1 MRSGLACRSITT
13 TVSARAGLWKACT
26 GELWH
31 EHEGTA
37 MEETPFELSRRE
49 TLIVVAGLM
58 VGLSLAALDG
68 TIVATALPTIVGDL
82 GGLEHFS
89 WVVTSYLLASTAAT
103 PLFGRLSDLYGR
115 RRLFQV
121 AIVIFIVGSMLAG
134 VSQTMLQLILA
145 RGVQGVGGGGV
156 MAMCFSIIGDVI
168 PARERGRYMG
178 FFTATFAAASVAGP
192 LLGGFFVD
200 ELNWRWIFYINLPLG
215 LVALVVTSSV
225 LRRVP
230 FHRQDHRIDFLGAAL
245 MVAAVSAIMLVA
257 VWGGAEYAWRSPVIL
272 GLASAAVV
280 LTVAFVIQERRVP
293 EPILPLRLF
302 GNSVAAVCF
311 AMSFLLG
318 AVMFAATSFLPL
330 FLQIVTGASATNS
343 GLLIVPLMA
352 GLTIASIITGRRITA
367 TGRYRTYPII
377 GTALCTSGIALLS
390 QMGTDT
396 TRLYSSV
403 SMAIVG
409 YGVGMTMPTL
419 SLAAQNAV
427 SGRDLGVV
435 TSATTFFRSLGGAL
449 GVALFGAVL
458 TARTNAELDR
468 QLPAGTLINRD
479 TLLSSPREIRAL
491 PPELAGPVTDAIAE
505 GVTAAFVAAVPVV
518 AASFGLAW
526 LLREVPLRETGNL
539 TNTVAQTEPGLPLT
553 EPPLV

>member
-1 MRSGLACRSITT
+1 
-13 TVSARAGLWKACT
+13 
-26 GELWH
+26 
-31 EHEGTA
+31 

-82 GGLEHFS
+82 GGLDQLS

-121 AIVIFIVGSMLAG
+121 AIIIFIVGSMLAG

-156 MAMCFSIIGDVI
+156 MAMCFSIIGDII
-168 PARERGRYMG
+168 PARERGRYTG

-200 ELNWRWIFYINLPLG
+200 TLTWRWIFYINLPLG
-215 LVALVVTSSV
+215 LVALVVTSHV

-230 FHRQDHRIDFLGAAL
+230 FRRQDHRIDFLGAAL
-245 MVAAVSAIMLVA
+245 MVAAVSSTMLVA
-257 VWGGAEYAWRSPVIL
+257 VWGGAEYAWSSGVIT
-272 GLASAAVV
+272 GLASAAVI
-280 LTVAFVIQERRVP
+280 LTVAFVVWEGRVE

-311 AMSFLLG
+311 AISFLLG

-343 GLLIVPLMA
+343 GLLIVPLMG

-367 TGRYRTYPII
+367 TGRYRIYPIV
-377 GTALCTSGIALLS
+377 GTALCTVGVALLS

-396 TRLYSSV
+396 SRLYSSA

-468 QLPAGTLINRD
+468 QLPVGTLIDRD
-479 TLLSSPREIRAL
+479 TLLSSPEKIRKL
-491 PPELAGPVTDAIAE
+491 PAELAGPVTDAIAE
-505 GVTAAFVAAVPVV
+505 GVTAAFVVAVPVV
-518 AASFGLAW
+518 AAAFGFAW
-526 LLREVPLRETGNL
+526 FLREVPLRKTGNL
-539 TNTVAQTEPGLPLT
+539 TGSVTQSEPGVALT
-553 EPPLV
+553 EPPLL

>member
-1 MRSGLACRSITT
+1 MHHDPTT
-13 TVSARAGLWKACT
+13 SARARAWKARRFAFAAT
-26 GELWH
+26 S
-31 EHEGTA
+31 EGTA

-49 TLIVVAGLM
+49 TLTVVAGLM

-82 GGLEHFS
+82 GGLDQLS
-89 WVVTSYLLASTAAT
+89 WVITSYLLASTAAT

-156 MAMCFSIIGDVI
+156 MAMCFAIIGDII
-168 PARERGRYMG
+168 PARERGRYTG

-200 ELNWRWIFYINLPLG
+200 NLTWRWIFYINLPLG
-215 LVALVVTSSV
+215 LVALLVTSHV

-230 FHRQDHRIDFLGAAL
+230 FRRQDHRIDFLGAAL
-245 MVAAVSAIMLVA
+245 MVAAVSSTMLVA
-257 VWGGAEYAWRSPVIL
+257 VWGGNEYAWSSGVII
-272 GLASAAVV
+272 GLSSAAVI
-280 LTVAFVIQERRVP
+280 LTVAFIIQERRVQ

-302 GNSVAAVCF
+302 RNRVAAVCF
-311 AMSFLLG
+311 AISFLLG
-318 AVMFAATSFLPL
+318 AVMFATTSFLPL

-352 GLTIASIITGRRITA
+352 GLTISSIITGRRITT
-367 TGRYRTYPII
+367 TGRYRIYPII
-377 GTALCTSGIALLS
+377 GTALCTAGVVLLS
-390 QMGTDT
+390 RMETDT
-396 TRLYSSV
+396 TRLYSSA

-409 YGVGMTMPTL
+409 YGVGMTMPTM

-468 QLPAGTLINRD
+468 GLPAGTLIDRE
-479 TLLSSPREIRAL
+479 TLLSSPRGIREL
-491 PPELAGPVTDAIAE
+491 PPELAKPVIDAIAE
-505 GVTAAFVAAVPVV
+505 GVTAAFVVAVPVV
-518 AASFGLAW
+518 ALAFGFAW
-526 LLREVPLRETGNL
+526 FLRELPLRETGNL
-539 TNTVAQTEPGLPLT
+539 TNVAPQSAPATH
-553 EPPLV
+553 

>member
-1 MRSGLACRSITT
+1 
-13 TVSARAGLWKACT
+13 
-26 GELWH
+26 
-31 EHEGTA
+31 

-58 VGLSLAALDG
+58 VGLSLSALDG
-68 TIVATALPTIVGDL
+68 TIVATALPTMVGDL
-82 GGLEHFS
+82 GGLEHLS

-121 AIVIFIVGSMLAG
+121 AIVIFIVVSMLAG
-134 VSQTMLQLILA
+134 ISQTMLQLILT
-145 RGVQGVGGGGV
+145 RGLQGIGGGGV
-156 MAMCFSIIGDVI
+156 MAMCFSIIGDII

-230 FHRQDHRIDFLGAAL
+230 FRRQEHRIDFLGAAL
-245 MVAAVSAIMLVA
+245 MVAGVSSIMLVA
-257 VWGGAEYAWRSPVIL
+257 VWGGAEYAWGSPVIV
-272 GLASAAVV
+272 GLTVAAVI
-280 LTVAFVIQERRVP
+280 LTVAFVVQERRVP

-311 AMSFLLG
+311 AISFLLG
-318 AVMFAATSFLPL
+318 AVMFGATSFLPL
-330 FLQIVTGASATNS
+330 FLQTVTGASATNS
-343 GLLIVPLMA
+343 GLLIVPLMG
-352 GLTIASIITGRRITA
+352 GLTVASIITGRRITA
-367 TGRYRTYPII
+367 TGRYRIYPIV
-377 GTALCTSGIALLS
+377 GTALCTVGIALLS
-390 QMGTDT
+390 QMSPDT
-396 TRLYSSV
+396 TRWYSSI

-458 TARTNAELDR
+458 NARTNAELDQ
-468 QLPAGTLINRD
+468 QLPAGTLIDRD
-479 TLLSSPREIRAL
+479 TLLSSPRHIREL

-505 GVTAAFVAAVPVV
+505 GVTAAFVVAVPVV
-518 AASFGLAW
+518 VVAFGFAW
-526 LLREVPLRETGNL
+526 FLREVPLRETGNL
-539 TNTVAQTEPGLPLT
+539 TTAVAQAEPGVPVT

>member
-1 MRSGLACRSITT
+1 
-13 TVSARAGLWKACT
+13 
-26 GELWH
+26 
-31 EHEGTA
+31 

-49 TLIVVAGLM
+49 TLVVVAGLM

-82 GGLEHFS
+82 GGLDQLS

-121 AIVIFIVGSMLAG
+121 AIIIFIVGSMLAG

-156 MAMCFSIIGDVI
+156 MAMCFSIIGDII
-168 PARERGRYMG
+168 PARERGRYTG

-200 ELNWRWIFYINLPLG
+200 TLTWRWIFYINLPLG
-215 LVALVVTSSV
+215 LVALFVTSHV

-230 FHRQDHRIDFLGAAL
+230 FRRQDHRIDFLGAAL
-245 MVAAVSAIMLVA
+245 MVAAVSSTMLVA
-257 VWGGAEYAWRSPVIL
+257 VWGGAEYAWSSGVII
-272 GLASAAVV
+272 GLASAAVI
-280 LTVAFVIQERRVP
+280 LTVTFVLHERRVP

-311 AMSFLLG
+311 AISFLLG

-343 GLLIVPLMA
+343 GLLIVPLMG

-367 TGRYRTYPII
+367 TGRYRIYPIV
-377 GTALCTSGIALLS
+377 GTALCTVGVALLS

-396 TRLYSSV
+396 SRLYSSA

-458 TARTNAELDR
+458 TARSNAELDR
-468 QLPAGTLINRD
+468 QLPVGTLIDRD
-479 TLLSSPREIRAL
+479 TLLSSPEKIREL
-491 PPELAGPVTDAIAE
+491 PAELSGPVTDAIAE
-505 GVTAAFVAAVPVV
+505 GVTAAFVVAVPVV
-518 AASFGLAW
+518 AAAFGFAW
-526 LLREVPLRETGNL
+526 FLREVPLRKTGNL
-539 TNTVAQTEPGLPLT
+539 TGSVTQSEPGVALT
-553 EPPLV
+553 EPPLL

>member
-1 MRSGLACRSITT
+1 
-13 TVSARAGLWKACT
+13 
-26 GELWH
+26 
-31 EHEGTA
+31 
-37 MEETPFELSRRE
+37 MEATPFELSRRE

-82 GGLEHFS
+82 GGLGQLS

-134 VSQTMLQLILA
+134 FSQTMLQLILA

-156 MAMCFSIIGDVI
+156 MAMCFAIIGDVI

-200 ELNWRWIFYINLPLG
+200 NLTWRWIFYINLPLG

-230 FHRQDHRIDFLGAAL
+230 FQRQEHRVDFLGAAL
-245 MVAAVSAIMLVA
+245 MVAAVTSTMLVA
-257 VWGGAEYAWRSPVIL
+257 VWGGAEYAWGSPMII
-272 GLASAAVV
+272 GLAAAAVI
-280 LTVAFVIQERRVP
+280 LTVAFVFRERRVE

-302 GNSVAAVCF
+302 RNPIAAVCF
-311 AMSFLLG
+311 VISFLLG

-343 GLLIVPLMA
+343 GLLIVPLMG
-352 GLTIASIITGRRITA
+352 GLTISSIITGRRITT
-367 TGRYRTYPII
+367 TGRYRVYPII
-377 GTALCTSGIALLS
+377 GTALCTIGVVLLS
-390 QMGTDT
+390 RMGTDT

-403 SMAIVG
+403 SMTIVG

-435 TSATTFFRSLGGAL
+435 TSTTAFFRSLGGAL

-468 QLPAGTLINRD
+468 HLPAGTLIDRE
-479 TLLSSPREIRAL
+479 TLLSSPRNIREL
-491 PPELAGPVTDAIAE
+491 PSDLAQPVINAIAD
-505 GVTAAFVAAVPVV
+505 GVTAAFVAAIPVV
-518 AASFGLAW
+518 ALAFGFAW
-526 LLREVPLRETGNL
+526 FLREVPLRETGNL
-539 TNTVAQTEPGLPLT
+539 TNAVPQSQAATH
-553 EPPLV
+553 

>member
-1 MRSGLACRSITT
+1 
-13 TVSARAGLWKACT
+13 
-26 GELWH
+26 
-31 EHEGTA
+31 
-37 MEETPFELSRRE
+37 MEATPFELSRRE

-82 GGLEHFS
+82 GGLGQLS

-134 VSQTMLQLILA
+134 FSQTMLQLILA

-156 MAMCFSIIGDVI
+156 MAMCFAIIGDVI

-200 ELNWRWIFYINLPLG
+200 NLTWRWIFYINLPLG

-230 FHRQDHRIDFLGAAL
+230 FQRQEHRVDFLGAAL
-245 MVAAVSAIMLVA
+245 MVAAVTSTMLVA
-257 VWGGAEYAWRSPVIL
+257 VWGGAEYAWGSPMII
-272 GLASAAVV
+272 GLAAAAVI
-280 LTVAFVIQERRVP
+280 LTVAFVFRERRVE

-302 GNSVAAVCF
+302 RNPIAAVCF
-311 AMSFLLG
+311 VISFLLG

-343 GLLIVPLMA
+343 GLLIVPLMG
-352 GLTIASIITGRRITA
+352 GLTISSIITGRRITT
-367 TGRYRTYPII
+367 TGRYRVYPII
-377 GTALCTSGIALLS
+377 GTALCTIGVVLLS
-390 QMGTDT
+390 RMGTDT

-403 SMAIVG
+403 SMTIVG
-409 YGVGMTMPTL
+409 YGVGMTMPDAVTGRAERGQRARPGCRHVDHGVL
-419 SLAAQNAV
+419 PVARWGVGCRAVRRRAHRANQRGARPSSARRDADRSRDAAQQPSQHPRAALR
-427 SGRDLGVV
+427 SGATGHQRHRRRCHGGVRRGD
-435 TSATTFFRSLGGAL
+435 TGR
-449 GVALFGAVL
+449 
-458 TARTNAELDR
+458 RTRLR
-468 QLPAGTLINRD
+468 VRL
-479 TLLSSPREIRAL
+479 
-491 PPELAGPVTDAIAE
+491 
-505 GVTAAFVAAVPVV
+505 VP
-518 AASFGLAW
+518 S
-526 LLREVPLRETGNL
+526 
-539 TNTVAQTEPGLPLT
+539 
-553 EPPLV
+553 

>member
-1 MRSGLACRSITT
+1 
-13 TVSARAGLWKACT
+13 
-26 GELWH
+26 
-31 EHEGTA
+31 
-37 MEETPFELSRRE
+37 MEETPFELTRRE

-58 VGLSLAALDG
+58 VGLSLSALDG
-68 TIVATALPTIVGDL
+68 TIVATALPTIVGEL
-82 GGLEHFS
+82 GGLEHLS

-121 AIVIFIVGSMLAG
+121 AIVIFIVGSLLAG
-134 VSQTMLQLILA
+134 VSQTMLQLILT
-145 RGVQGVGGGGV
+145 RGLQGIGGGGV
-156 MAMCFSIIGDVI
+156 LAMCFSIIGDVI

-200 ELNWRWIFYINLPLG
+200 ELDWRWIFYINLPLG

-230 FHRQDHRIDFLGAAL
+230 FRRQEHRIDFIGAAL
-245 MVAAVSAIMLVA
+245 MVAAVSTTMLVA
-257 VWGGAEYAWRSPVIL
+257 VWGGAEHAWGSGVII
-272 GLASAAVV
+272 GLSAAAVV
-280 LTVAFVIQERRVP
+280 LTVAFVAQERRVE

-302 GNSVAAVCF
+302 GNPVAAVCF
-311 AMSFLLG
+311 AISFLLG
-318 AVMFAATSFLPL
+318 AVMFGATSFLPL
-330 FLQIVTGASATNS
+330 FLQTVTGASATNS

-352 GLTIASIITGRRITA
+352 GLTIASIITGRRITT
-367 TGRYRTYPII
+367 TGRYRIYPII
-377 GTALCTSGIALLS
+377 GTALGAVGIALLS
-390 QMGTDT
+390 QMSTDT
-396 TRLYSSV
+396 SRIYSSA

-427 SGRDLGVV
+427 SGKDLGVV

-458 TARTNAELDR
+458 NARTNAVLDR
-468 QLPAGTLINRD
+468 QLPAGTQIDRD
-479 TLLSSPREIRAL
+479 TLLSSPREIREL
-491 PPELAGPVTDAIAE
+491 PPELAGPVIHAVAE
-505 GVTAAFVAAVPVV
+505 GVTAAFLVAVPVV
-518 AASFGLAW
+518 AVAFGLAW

-539 TNTVAQTEPGLPLT
+539 TSSAAPAEQGVQVA
-553 EPPLV
+553 EPPGA

>member
-1 MRSGLACRSITT
+1 
-13 TVSARAGLWKACT
+13 
-26 GELWH
+26 
-31 EHEGTA
+31 
-37 MEETPFELSRRE
+37 MEATPFELSRRE

-82 GGLEHFS
+82 GGLGQLS

-134 VSQTMLQLILA
+134 FSQTMLQLILA

-156 MAMCFSIIGDVI
+156 MAMCFAIIGDVI

-200 ELNWRWIFYINLPLG
+200 NLTWRWIFYINLPLG

-230 FHRQDHRIDFLGAAL
+230 FQRQEHRVDFLGAAL
-245 MVAAVSAIMLVA
+245 MVTAVTSTMLVA
-257 VWGGAEYAWRSPVIL
+257 VWGGAEYAWGSTVIV
-272 GLASAAVV
+272 GLAAAAVI
-280 LTVAFVIQERRVP
+280 LTVAFVLRERRVE

-302 GNSVAAVCF
+302 RNPIAAVCF
-311 AMSFLLG
+311 VISFLLG

-343 GLLIVPLMA
+343 GLLIVPLMG
-352 GLTIASIITGRRITA
+352 GLTISSIITGRRITT
-367 TGRYRTYPII
+367 TGRYRIYPII
-377 GTALCTSGIALLS
+377 GTALCTIGVVLLS
-390 QMGTDT
+390 RMGTDT

-403 SMAIVG
+403 SMTIVG

-435 TSATTFFRSLGGAL
+435 TSTTAFFRSLGGAL

-468 QLPAGTLINRD
+468 QLPAGTLIDRE
-479 TLLSSPREIRAL
+479 TLLSSPRNIREL
-491 PPELAGPVTDAIAE
+491 PAELAQPVVNAIAD

-518 AASFGLAW
+518 ALAFGFAW
-526 LLREVPLRETGNL
+526 FLREVPLRETGNL
-539 TNTVAQTEPGLPLT
+539 TNAVSQSQAAAH
-553 EPPLV
+553 